1 MTGGASRWERWA
13 RPRVLV
19 AAVLVVLVMT
29 VALIGLY
36 SVLLDRMSSQVEDA
50 QSRSANLSN
59 ADREVLVLL
68 QAVTQ
73 FGPGSDPDEIDLH
86 RGVAA
91 RQIVVSIASFEPG
104 DPQVRELQDV
114 RTRSGGVPLG
124 PARRDPGATPPCAA
138 RRWTSSRGPSGG
150 STCCAASRRSSSTP

>member
-50 QSRSANLSN
+50 QARSANLSN

-73 FGPGSDPDEIDLH
+73 FGPDSDPDVIDLH
-86 RGVAA
+86 RGVAG

-114 RTRSGGVPLG
+114 RSDLAAFPWDRLVETRGRDIALRREAIDLVARSERHLRVCACPG
-124 PARRDPGATPPCAA
+124 P
-138 RRWTSSRGPSGG
+138 
-150 STCCAASRRSSSTP
+150 